1 MGQAFGLEPHKQQVP
16 APFGYEI
23 LGGDSARLLLVGA
36 DIGNPALARKLVKGY
51 HGYIMNKLS
60 HALRAPGT
68 NGKYQDS
75 LHLVLCQKL
84 QIIPLCLQ
92 LPEAVA

>member
-1 MGQAFGLEPHKQQVP
+1 MRYSAAILPACLLEAVRMHGLVRAE
-16 APFGYEI
+16 
-23 LGGDSARLLLVGA
+23 
-36 DIGNPALARKLVKGY
+36 DIPALARKLVKGY